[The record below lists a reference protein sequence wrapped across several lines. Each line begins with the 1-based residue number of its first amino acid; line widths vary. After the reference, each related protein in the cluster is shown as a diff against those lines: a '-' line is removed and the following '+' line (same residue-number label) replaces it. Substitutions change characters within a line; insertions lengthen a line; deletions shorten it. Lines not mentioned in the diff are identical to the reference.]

1 MKKVVLCAAVGL
13 VSLAAC
19 QHQAGY
25 TVKGTAEGVADG
37 EMVYLQDMVGGMLLP
52 ADSAEVKNGMFEFTC
67 TPDSVIKARYVTYVT
82 DDSRMVATFFSED
95 GTVNVALN
103 PEGSTI
109 SGTPCND
116 SFQKVMDDIQKSSYE
131 KGEAPV
137 TASPKISYD

>member
-109 SGTPCND
+109 YVPQNQVSIVVGITIFWDFGEIDWTVPCRTPRECVD
-116 SFQKVMDDIQKSSYE
+116 
-131 KGEAPV
+131 
-137 TASPKISYD
+137 